1 MAKII
6 ENNCVGCPQGCI
18 HCGRKEEEVIICDIC
33 EDFAEF
39 RYEDTDYCE
48 DCFEDVLN
56 AQWNTFSVY
65 EKAEA
70 LSITYENL
78 R

>member
-6 ENNCVGCPQGCI
+6 ENNCVGCPQGCVL
-18 HCGRKEEEVIICDIC
+18 CGRKEEKNIICDRCGCDAYYSI
-33 EDFAEF
+33 DG
-39 RYEDTDYCE
+39 DDYCE
-48 DCFEDVLN
+48 DCFEDELN
-56 AQWNTFSVY
+56 AQWNSSSVT

-70 LSITYENL
+70 LSITYEKL

>member
-6 ENNCVGCPQGCI
+6 ENNCVGCPQGCVQ
-18 HCGRKEEEVIICDIC
+18 CGRKEEEVIICDNC

-39 RYEDTDYCE
+39 RYENTDYCE
-48 DCFEDVLN
+48 DCFNDELI
-56 AQWNTFSVY
+56 AQFYSLSVK

-70 LSITYENL
+70 LSITYEKL
-78 R
+78 G